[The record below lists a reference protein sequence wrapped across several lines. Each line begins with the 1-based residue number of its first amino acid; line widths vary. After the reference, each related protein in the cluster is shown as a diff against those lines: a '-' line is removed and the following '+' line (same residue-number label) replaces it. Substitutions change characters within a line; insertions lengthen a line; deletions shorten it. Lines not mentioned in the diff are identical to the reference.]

1 MPSLVTLSPFPASA
15 RIAADRPH
23 VPSSEQLQTVADHI
37 VGVGQSRQ
45 TARHSMQEAQMSV
58 RMTLKLQGAAQ
69 HDEIRAIMR
78 VPSPRPGPRPSNVIL
93 TDIPSPAA
101 TAHR

>member
-1 MPSLVTLSPFPASA
+1 MPSLVTLIPFLASA
-15 RIAADRPH
+15 RIAADRLH
-23 VPSSEQLQTVADHI
+23 VPSSEQLPTVPDPI

-45 TARHSMQEAQMSV
+45 TARHAMQEAQMSV

-93 TDIPSPAA
+93 TDIPSP
-101 TAHR
+101 TAKAHL

>member
-1 MPSLVTLSPFPASA
+1 
-15 RIAADRPH
+15 
-23 VPSSEQLQTVADHI
+23 
-37 VGVGQSRQ
+37 
-45 TARHSMQEAQMSV
+45 MSV

-93 TDIPSPAA
+93 TDIQSASEAPNRGPDSTRAPANTQPPPRRRGGSPMA
-101 TAHR
+101 RL